1 MEIKKNGHSWT
12 QHKRRFVTVVRS
24 LIYAAIC
31 AIVTSPTME
40 LDGELQKKIFY
51 RIPNLDI
58 FLSTP
63 PGCVVTKLSS
73 VDIHIVMSN
82 DK

>member
-1 MEIKKNGHSWT
+1 MRGRTLEIKKNGHSWT
-12 QHKRRFVTVVRS
+12 QHERGFVTVVRS

-40 LDGELQKKIFY
+40 LDGELQKKIFC

-58 FLSTP
+58 SIYIYTTRMCGDEIILYRYKS
-63 PGCVVTKLSS
+63 
-73 VDIHIVMSN
+73 
-82 DK
+82 